1 MPQTNFWFLPT
12 ILPFYHPG
20 VLYAFIFGQVTNVI
34 SLIQRNSNEFKDQL
48 DDIKNFNGTYNM
60 PRGVG
65 ARLEEYFRAT
75 WAVTNGIHEDK
86 VGT

>member
-1 MPQTNFWFLPT
+1 
-12 ILPFYHPG
+12 
-20 VLYAFIFGQVTNVI
+20 
-34 SLIQRNSNEFKDQL
+34 
-48 DDIKNFNGTYNM
+48 M

-86 VGT
+86 VIRRIKLLDLYDWNPLSCH